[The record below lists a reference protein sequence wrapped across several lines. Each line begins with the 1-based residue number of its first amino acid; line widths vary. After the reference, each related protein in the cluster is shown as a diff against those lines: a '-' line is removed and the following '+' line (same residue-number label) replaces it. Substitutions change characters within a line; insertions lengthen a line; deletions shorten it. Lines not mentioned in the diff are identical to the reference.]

1 MATSKDI
8 RRAFLDYF
16 NHHQHLEVASSSLV
30 PHNDSTLMFTNSGM
44 IQFKSLFTGEETS
57 EYTRVTTSQK
67 CMRAGGKHNDLD
79 NVGYTARHHTF
90 FEMLGNFS
98 FGDYFKAEAI
108 EYAWKMITN
117 ELGLSKDKLLA
128 TVYAEDDEA
137 AKLWNKITGLPE
149 QKIICIPTS
158 DNFWAMGDTGP
169 CGPCSEIFFDHGPSF
184 SGDLP
189 GRSNGNG
196 DRFIEIWN
204 LVFMQ
209 YEQVSQEERV
219 DLPRPSIDTGM
230 GLERITAVLQ
240 GKHDNYEID
249 TMRHIIEAS
258 ADISGADPDGKFK
271 VSHRIIAD
279 HLRASIF
286 LIADG
291 VLPSSEG
298 RGYVLRR
305 IMRRAMRHIH
315 IMGCTDPIMYRL
327 VSTIV
332 KDMGEAFPELV
343 RASALATET
352 IKMEEI
358 KFKETLDRGLSL
370 LSDETNKLGFGQPLS
385 GEFAFKLYDTYGFPL
400 DLTSDILRGQGRSL
414 DQAGFD
420 LAMAGQRA
428 AARKS
433 WFGLVEAAPDL
444 IWSQVRKDVG
454 ATKFL
459 GYDKT
464 SINAVICSL
473 IVDNKQVSSIHSGI
487 DVLVVVNQTSFYAES
502 GGQIGDTGI
511 MRTSSGA
518 TLTVTDTKKKFGDLF
533 VHVAISNSGIIKIGD
548 SVEMLVDI
556 DRRDRVRAN
565 HSATHLLH
573 EALRRRLGCEVAQK
587 GSLVTPDRI
596 RFDFTQ
602 PTAITN
608 GDLLWIESEVN
619 RRVFQN
625 SSVITRQMTLESALT
640 EGSTVLFGKKYG
652 EKVRV
657 VSMGGKIESDNRFAW
672 SVECCGGI
680 HVKRTGDIGI
690 VKIISEM
697 AISAGVRR
705 IEAVTAMGAL
715 NWINSHE
722 KIITKVAAELK
733 STPEK
738 LPARTHALIQ
748 EVHQLKRDLVK
759 SRKQLAFGGGIT
771 KNVCGITFTIRLL
784 DAVPACELKSIA
796 DGLKQQIG
804 SGVVAIISNN
814 NGKSSLVVAVT
825 NDLVD
830 RFSAIDLV
838 RAASFAIGG
847 KGGGGRLDMAQA
859 AGGYNIIDS
868 NNKVIAAIEEAL
880 ASLYPS
886 PIL

>member
-1 MATSKDI
+1 MVTSKDI

-16 NHHQHLEVASSSLV
+16 TNRQHLEVASSSLI
-30 PHNDSTLMFTNSGM
+30 PRNDSTLMFTNSGM
-44 IQFKSLFTGEETS
+44 IQFKNVFTGEETS
-57 EYTRVTTSQK
+57 EHTRVATSQK

-108 EYAWKMITN
+108 EYAWKMITS
-117 ELGLSKDKLLA
+117 ELGLPKDKLLA

-137 AKLWNKITGLPE
+137 AKLWNKIAGLPE
-149 QKIICIPTS
+149 RRIICIPTS

-169 CGPCSEIFFDHGPSF
+169 CGPCSEIFFDHGPSL

-189 GRSNGNG
+189 GRPNGNG

-209 YEQVSQEERV
+209 YEQITQEERV
-219 DLPRPSIDTGM
+219 ELPRPSIDTGM
-230 GLERITAVLQ
+230 GLERIAAVLQ

-258 ADISGADPDGKFK
+258 AEISGVDPDGEFK
-271 VSHRIIAD
+271 VSHRVIAD

-315 IMGCTDPIMYRL
+315 IMGCVDPIMYRL
-327 VSTIV
+327 VPTIV
-332 KDMGEAFPELV
+332 SDMGEGFPELMH
-343 RASALATET
+343 ASALATET
-352 IKMEEI
+352 IKTEET
-358 KFKETLDRGLSL
+358 KFKETLDRGLNL
-370 LSDETNKLGFGQPLS
+370 LSDETDKLGFGQPLS

-400 DLTSDILRGQGRSL
+400 DLTTDILRGQGRSL

-420 LAMAGQRA
+420 IAMARQRA

-433 WFGLVEAAPDL
+433 WFGLVETSPDL

-459 GYDKT
+459 GYDST
-464 SINAVICSL
+464 STNALICAL
-473 IVDNKQVSSIHSGI
+473 IVDSKQVSSIQSNI
-487 DVLVVVNQTSFYAES
+487 DVLVVVNQTVFYGES
-502 GGQIGDTGI
+502 GGQIGDTGT
-511 MRTSSGA
+511 MRTSNAA
-518 TLTVTDTKKKFGDLF
+518 TLTITDTKKKFGDLF
-533 VHVAISNSGIIKIGD
+533 VHVAISHGGIIRIGD
-548 SVEMLVDI
+548 SVEMLVDV
-556 DRRDRVRAN
+556 DRRDRIRAN

-573 EALRRRLGCEVAQK
+573 EALRRRLGNQIAQK
-587 GSLVTPDRI
+587 GSFVKHDRL

-602 PTAITN
+602 STAMSN
-608 GDLLWIESEVN
+608 DDLLWVENEIN
-619 RRVFQN
+619 HRVCQN

-640 EGSTVLFGKKYG
+640 EGSTALFDKKYG

-657 VSMGGKIESDNRFAW
+657 VSMGGGIESGNKFAW

-680 HVKRTGDIGI
+680 HVQRTGDIGI
-690 VKIISEM
+690 VKIISEI

-705 IEAVTAMGAL
+705 IEALTGVDAL

-722 KIITKVAAELK
+722 KVLTKVAAELK
-733 STPEK
+733 STPEQ
-738 LPARTHALIQ
+738 LPVRVHALIQ
-748 EVHQLKRDLVK
+748 EIHRLKRDLVN
-759 SRKQLAFGGGIT
+759 SRKQLAFSGGIT
-771 KNVCGITFTIRLL
+771 KSIYGITFTIRLL
-784 DAVPACELKSIA
+784 DGIPACELKGVA
-796 DGLKQQIG
+796 DGLKQQIV
-804 SGVVAIISNN
+804 SGVVAIIGSN
-814 NGKSSLVVAVT
+814 NGKSSLVVGVT
-825 NDLVD
+825 NDLVG
-830 RFSAIDLV
+830 RFNAVDLV

-859 AGGYNIIDS
+859 AGGYNVTNGND
-868 NNKVIAAIEEAL
+868 KAIAAIEEAL
-880 ASLYPS
+880 ASLAV
-886 PIL
+886 L